1 MFKIRNPK
9 AEIQTPNT
17 KLQEENQKVARRNP
31 KKSGNKFRIRFF
43 LGNPKIFDKI
53 QRNCLF
59 RFTQMMQPL
68 ACKSQFWEA
77 VNHPISTTPLCKG
90 EADSEKSQLGSFDP
104 EQCQVSPRSAV
115 FWWKYEQNETDY
127 LKWKSPP
134 SLYCLKLLI
143 FRTILNKHR
152 KNCECCPVS
161 QLIVR

>member
-31 KKSGNKFRIRFF
+31 KKSGNKFKIRFF

-90 EADSEKSQLGSFDP
+90 EADSRKSQLGSFDP
-104 EQCQVSPRSAV
+104 EHCQVFPRSATSCENMD
-115 FWWKYEQNETDY
+115 KMKQIILSGNALDRSIALLPKTADLPE
-127 LKWKSPP
+127 P
-134 SLYCLKLLI
+134 SV
-143 FRTILNKHR
+143 T
-152 KNCECCPVS
+152 S
-161 QLIVR
+161 QKKMENLV